1 MKELT
6 GSLPFASPANSLM
19 SNPGGNELFL
29 PFSVESS
36 TLVGVT
42 DGLLTA
48 RASLKRARAPSTLRL
63 IPRKPSVSTDGET
76 DETDSA
82 ADFSPGRVTAGVR
95 SFHSATIFLTEAS
108 GDRGE
113 VCGLRNPDGGV
124 MEVRMNVPV
133 SE

>member
-1 MKELT
+1 
-6 GSLPFASPANSLM
+6 M
-19 SNPGGNELFL
+19 SISGGNELFL
-29 PFSVESS
+29 PLSVEPLSS
-36 TLVGVT
+36 LVGVT
-42 DGLLTA
+42 GGLLTA
-48 RASLKRARAPSTLRL
+48 RRASLKRARAPSTLRL

-82 ADFSPGRVTAGVR
+82 TDFSPGRAAAGVR
-95 SFHSATIFLTEAS
+95 SFHNATIFRTEAS

-124 MEVRMNVPV
+124 MEVRVNEPV